1 MSIKRIDDWSL
12 GMNNN
17 AQPDKLPEAHVRSL
31 VNLDATASGTLEK
44 RAGYELV
51 MQVSNIRAAGSVGNY
66 LIIIADNV
74 LSYSQASDSHA
85 VLISA
90 VGYGAVS
97 VVNHAGYLFFM
108 VGDAGYKTDGV
119 EVWPWS
125 VVEPLPSISFSS
137 GSLSGL
143 VKVVVT
149 AEHGGMESGFDPF
162 LVNLENQSLTVTCSD
177 SRSLNLY
184 VSPPNHETLYFQTK
198 ITNGSASIDNVNAGE
213 RRFDLAGLKPFPA
226 CDILA
231 SYNSLIIGVKGRFLF
246 MSTPMMPHLHD
257 PVSGFL
263 QYESDVTEVC
273 CVDGGVFVGTEHKT
287 YFVTGLEVA
296 AELSQREVSSIGII
310 KGTRVSLN
318 ENAVAWFTK
327 YGQAVGLGDGSV
339 SMLNDGK
346 FSPSTAA
353 VGAAVL
359 SEHNGNKV
367 AVTTMR
373 GSVEQS
379 GLGIGFYSELEV

>member
-1 MSIKRIDDWSL
+1 MSIRRLEDWSL

-17 AQPDKLPEAHVRSL
+17 SQPDKLPEAHVRSL

-108 VGDAGYKTDGV
+108 VGDACYKTDGI
-119 EVWPWS
+119 EVLPWS

-143 VKVVVT
+143 VKVAVT
-149 AEHGGMESGFDPF
+149 ADHCGMESGFDPF
-162 LVNLENQSLTVTCSD
+162 LLNLENQSITVTCSD
-177 SRSLNLY
+177 NRSLNLY

-198 ITNGSASIDNVNAGE
+198 INSGTASIDNVNVSE
-213 RRFDLAGLKPFPA
+213 HRFDLAGLKQFPA

-231 SYNSLIIGVKGRFLF
+231 SHNSLILGAKGRFLF
-246 MSTPMMPHLHD
+246 MSTPMMPHLYD

-263 QYESDVTEVC
+263 QYESDITEVC
-273 CVDGGVFVGTEHKT
+273 CVTGGVFVGTEHKT
-287 YFVTGLEVA
+287 YFVTGLELEV
-296 AELSQREVSSIGII
+296 SQREISNVGII
-310 KGTRVSLN
+310 KGTCIQLN
-318 ENAVAWFTK
+318 ENAVSWFTSN
-327 YGQAVGLGDGSV
+327 GQAVGLGDGSV
-339 SMLNDGK
+339 TMLNNGK
-346 FSPSTAA
+346 FSPNTASA
-353 VGAAVL
+353 GASVF
-359 SEHNGNKV
+359 SEHNGNKM
-367 AVTTMR
+367 AITTMR
-373 GSVEQS
+373 GTVKQS